1 MVTPVE
7 PAERERRLT
16 ALREELGAG
25 RTMAS
30 AARRLG
36 MKPNSLHSWV
46 LQHPGLL
53 DTIKRGEPET
63 PPPIPPVAAPVQAD
77 PREVRDAAFWRA
89 KAVAAER
96 ARDEAESLVQ
106 HLAGLRE
113 VPVLPESWELRPD
126 SNASR
131 SIIIAHTSDLHIGE
145 CIDPGEV
152 QGLNAYSTAIARDRM
167 RRYFETVCTIG
178 PRWLHGSPCDGAL
191 LTMGGDL
198 ISGDIH
204 DELSRTND
212 LTSHDQVAAVVE
224 VYAAGIEMLLQ
235 TFGAVHVVAVPGNHG
250 RTTVKP
256 TAKLAA
262 KLSYDIL
269 AASMLK
275 ARITDARVTWQIADG
290 IDVRTPVYGR
300 TIVTTHGDRMGTGG
314 GMGFAGPELPILRG
328 AHKMRL
334 QSFSAAMACDLIL
347 SGHYHTSTN
356 LRGVLANGS
365 VPGYSEYGNG
375 LRAALEPPQQWMARF
390 SMGWGLCERL
400 AVQLGEG
407 KARMRAKR
415 AA

>member
-1 MVTPVE
+1 MVRPVDR
-7 PAERERRLT
+7 AEADRRVG
-16 ALREELGAG
+16 AVREELAAG
-25 RTMAS
+25 RTITS

-36 MKPNSLHSWV
+36 MKPNTLSSW
-46 LQHPGLL
+46 LSQHPGIL
-53 DTIKRGEPET
+53 DGVDRATPEP
-63 PPPIPPVAAPVQAD
+63 PPPIPPVEQS

-89 KAVAAER
+89 KALAAEKE
-96 ARDEAESLVQ
+96 RDALEHLTER
-106 HLAGLRE
+106 LAGMRE
-113 VPVLPESWELRPD
+113 TPTFPPEWDVTPD
-126 SNASR
+126 TNSSR
-131 SIIIAHTSDLHIGE
+131 SIIIAHTSDLHAGE
-145 CIDPGEV
+145 KIDPDEIA
-152 QGLNAYSTAIARDRM
+152 GLNGFSTAIARDRM
-167 RRYFETVCTIG
+167 RRYFEAVCTIG
-178 PRWLHGSPCDGAL
+178 PRWLHGSPCDGVL

-212 LTSHDQVAAVVE
+212 LTSHEQVAAVIE
-224 VYAAGIEMLLQ
+224 IYAAGIRMLLD

-269 AASMLK
+269 AASML
-275 ARITDARVTWQIADG
+275 RSQTPDPRVTWQIAEG

-300 TIVTTHGDRMGTGG
+300 TILTTHGDRMGTGG
-314 GMGFAGPELPILRG
+314 GQGFAGPELPILRG
-328 AHKMRL
+328 AHKVRA
-334 QSFSAAMACDLIL
+334 QSFSAGMGCDLIL

-390 SMGWGLCERL
+390 SMAWGLCDRL
-400 AVQLGEG
+400 PVQLGE
-407 KARMRAKR
+407 ARPRMREKR

>member
-1 MVTPVE
+1 MVRPVDQ
-7 PAERERRLT
+7 AERDRRIT
-16 ALREELGAG
+16 AVREELAAG
-25 RTMAS
+25 RTTTS
-30 AARRLG
+30 AAIRLG
-36 MKPNSLHSWV
+36 LKPNTLTSW
-46 LQHPGLL
+46 LSQHPGIL
-53 DTIKRGEPET
+53 DDVERGAPEA
-63 PPPIPPVAAPVQAD
+63 PPPIPPVQAT

-89 KAVAAER
+89 KAAAAIKE
-96 ARDEAESLVQ
+96 RDEAE
-106 HLAGLRE
+106 HLAQQLAGMRE
-113 VPVLPESWELRPD
+113 TPSLPPDWDVPPETGS
-126 SNASR
+126 SR
-131 SIIIAHTSDLHIGE
+131 SIIIAHTSDLHAGE
-145 CIDPGEV
+145 KIDPGEI
-152 QGLNAYSTAIARDRM
+152 QGLNGYSTEIARDRM

-212 LTSHDQVAAVVE
+212 LTSHEQVAE
-224 VYAAGIEMLLQ
+224 VIEIYAAGIGMLLD
-235 TFGAVHVVAVPGNHG
+235 TFGKVHVVAVPGNHG
-250 RTTVKP
+250 RTTQKP

-269 AASMLK
+269 AASMLR
-275 ARITDARVTWQIADG
+275 ARTPDPRVTWQIADG

-300 TIVTTHGDRMGTGG
+300 TILTTHGDRMGTGG

-328 AHKMRL
+328 AHKVRL
-334 QSFSAAMACDLIL
+334 QSFSAGMDCDLIL

-390 SMGWGLCERL
+390 SMAWGLCDRMP
-400 AVQLGEG
+400 VQLGE
-407 KARMRAKR
+407 ARPRMREKR

>member
-1 MVTPVE
+1 MVTAIDDTE
-7 PAERERRLT
+7 ALRRVT
-16 ALREELGAG
+16 VAREELAEG
-25 RTMAS
+25 RSIAS

-36 MKPNSLHSWV
+36 MKASALVSWLNNNHDRWQV
-46 LQHPGLL
+46 MDRPAV
-53 DTIKRGEPET
+53 EAP
-63 PPPIPPVAAPVQAD
+63 APVPPA
-77 PREVRDAAFWRA
+77 PREIRDAAFWRG

-96 ARDEAESLVQ
+96 DRDAAQ
-106 HLAGLRE
+106 HLAEQLAGVRE
-113 VPVLPESWELRPD
+113 VPTLPPSWDVRAD
-126 SNASR
+126 SNSSR
-131 SIIIAHTSDLHIGE
+131 SIIIAHTSDLHAGE
-145 CIDPGEV
+145 RIDADEI
-152 QGLNAYSTAIARDRM
+152 QGLNGYSTAIARDRM

-178 PRWLHGSPCDGAL
+178 PRWLHDSPCDGVL

-224 VYAAGIEMLLQ
+224 IYGAGIAMLLA

-269 AASMLK
+269 AASMLRK
-275 ARITDARVTWQIADG
+275 QTPDPRVTWQIAEG

-300 TIVTTHGDRMGTGG
+300 TILTTHGDRMGTGG
-314 GMGFAGPELPILRG
+314 GQGFAGPELPILRG
-328 AHKMRL
+328 AHKVRA
-334 QSFSAAMACDLIL
+334 QAFSAGMGCDLIL

-390 SMGWGLCERL
+390 SMAWGLCDRL
-400 AVQLGEG
+400 PVQMGE
-407 KARMRAKR
+407 ARPRMRAKR

>member
-1 MVTPVE
+1 MPLPTDAPE
-7 PAERERRLT
+7 TARRLGVT
-16 ALREELGAG
+16 REELAAG
-25 RTMAS
+25 RSLAD

-36 MKPNSLHSWV
+36 LKANTLRQWL
-46 LQHPGLL
+46 LQQGFQASEADRPA
-53 DTIKRGEPET
+53 PAPVAPPA
-63 PPPIPPVAAPVQAD
+63 PPPD
-77 PREVRDAAFWRA
+77 PREARDAAFWRA
-89 KAVAAER
+89 KAVAAEK
-96 ARDEAESLVQ
+96 ARDEAESLAQ

-113 VPVLPESWELRPD
+113 VPTVPPAWDVRPD
-126 SNASR
+126 ANSSR
-131 SIIIAHTSDLHIGE
+131 SIIIAHTSDLHAGE
-145 CIDPGEV
+145 CIDPGEI
-152 QGLNAYSTAIARDRM
+152 QGLNAYSTPIARERM
-167 RRYFETVCTIG
+167 RRYFEAVCTIG
-178 PRWLHGSPCDGAL
+178 PRWLHDSPCDGAL

-212 LTSHDQVAAVVE
+212 LTSHEQVAAVVE
-224 VYAAGIEMLLQ
+224 IYAAGIDMLLK

-275 ARITDARVTWQIADG
+275 GLVRDPRVTWQIADG

-407 KARMRAKR
+407 KAKMRPKR